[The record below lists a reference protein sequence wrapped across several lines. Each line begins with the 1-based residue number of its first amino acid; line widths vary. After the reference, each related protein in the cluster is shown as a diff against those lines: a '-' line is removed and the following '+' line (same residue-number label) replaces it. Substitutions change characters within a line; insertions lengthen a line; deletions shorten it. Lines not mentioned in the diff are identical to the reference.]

1 METLRK
7 ENSANELMFA
17 AKMKMQASGN
27 RNIVKVISFL
37 IENLDQKYENFAKE
51 NILKKNL
58 FIPKTKR

>member
-27 RNIVKVISFL
+27 RNIVKIIAFL
-37 IENLDQKYENFAKE
+37 IENPD
-51 NILKKNL
+51 
-58 FIPKTKR
+58 